1 MRKNV
6 YCCMKK
12 VVCWM
17 LALLT
22 VLSLIPVFTACS
34 EPSEDPIDA
43 TSKTTGSS
51 ETMTEEVDDRF
62 EGINY
67 DGRAF
72 RIHTSSAPSWTTT
85 SSNYL
90 IEGSGQIGGGMV
102 SDAVFERN
110 IAVEETLGVT
120 LEFTPADISYT
131 QVYGEI
137 RKLVSAGTDD
147 YDLFINDIMGFA
159 DLAIEGSFLNVM
171 DEDCVFD
178 FDRSYWYK
186 DYMEDIRF
194 LDGYQFF
201 LAGDFFIDI
210 LRTAHLMLLN
220 KQLYTDYY
228 HSPAD
233 ELYDVV
239 LNYEWTYEKM
249 LTLTSDLYVDKDLDG
264 QRSGQD
270 QYGYVDWNH
279 WGATIPLA
287 ASGTT
292 NFIERE
298 EDGCPVITINQGD
311 RANQLASYI
320 SALFHSESTGLL
332 ENETDINFAAGNS
345 LLTGAFSLGSLEN
358 ELLRQ
363 MEGDVAVLPYPM
375 LFASDKK
382 YTTATHQTTE
392 MGAILVTASDLTF
405 ISTVVEV
412 LNRETAKILIPQ
424 YYKEGLQVQLV
435 DDAKSA
441 AMIDIIHDN
450 FDNSFILAQDTALG
464 DCILRSF
471 MEAAVSKREYSAV
484 YAGMERSVNRT
495 LERKISL
502 FQKKNGIE

>member
-1 MRKNV
+1 
-6 YCCMKK
+6 
-12 VVCWM
+12 
-17 LALLT
+17 
-22 VLSLIPVFTACS
+22 
-34 EPSEDPIDA
+34 
-43 TSKTTGSS
+43 
-51 ETMTEEVDDRF
+51 
-62 EGINY
+62 
-67 DGRAF
+67 
-72 RIHTSSAPSWTTT
+72 
-85 SSNYL
+85 
-90 IEGSGQIGGGMV
+90 
-102 SDAVFERN
+102 
-110 IAVEETLGVT
+110 
-120 LEFTPADISYT
+120 
-131 QVYGEI
+131 
-137 RKLVSAGTDD
+137 
-147 YDLFINDIMGFA
+147 
-159 DLAIEGSFLNVM
+159 
-171 DEDCVFD
+171 
-178 FDRSYWYK
+178 
-186 DYMEDIRF
+186 MEDIRF

-270 QYGYVDWNH
+270 QYGYVDWDH

-332 ENETDINFAAGNS
+332 GNETDINFAAGNS